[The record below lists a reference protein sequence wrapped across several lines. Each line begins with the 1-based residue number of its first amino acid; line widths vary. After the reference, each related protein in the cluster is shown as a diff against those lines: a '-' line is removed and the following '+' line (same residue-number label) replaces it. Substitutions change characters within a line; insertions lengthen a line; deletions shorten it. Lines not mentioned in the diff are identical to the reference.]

1 MEEFF
6 NQVVI
11 LEKFTGKGGWTY
23 ARVPKEKLP
32 VKKYFGMLEVSGQVD
47 DYIFQKKHLMP
58 MGDGT
63 VFLPVS
69 KDIRTKIK
77 KEAGDE
83 VKLVLFTEPIPE
95 EVPRELKACLK
106 DDPGKWDSFQK
117 LSQKEQKEWIET
129 IYSSS
134 NEDHQVRQILR
145 LLNFLA

>member
-1 MEEFF
+1 MDVFF

-11 LEKFTGKGGWTY
+11 LERFTGKGGWTY

-32 VKKYFGMLEVSGQVD
+32 SKKYFGMLEVSGQID
-47 DYIFQKKHLMP
+47 EFAFQKKHLMP

-69 KDIRTKIK
+69 KEIRNKIK

-83 VKLVLFTEPIPE
+83 VRLILFTESIPDQ
-95 EVPRELKACLK
+95 VPGELKACLQ
-106 DDPGKWDSFQK
+106 DDPGKWESFQK
-117 LSQKEQKEWIET
+117 LSEKEQKEWIET

>member
-47 DYIFQKKHLMP
+47 DYTFQKKHLMP

-69 KDIRTKIK
+69 KDIHTKIK
-77 KEAGDE
+77 KEVGDE
-83 VKLVLFTEPIPE
+83 VKLILFTETIPE
-95 EVPRELKACLK
+95 EVPRELKACLQ
-106 DDPGKWDSFQK
+106 DDPGKWESFQK
-117 LSQKEQKEWIET
+117 LSQKDQKEWVET